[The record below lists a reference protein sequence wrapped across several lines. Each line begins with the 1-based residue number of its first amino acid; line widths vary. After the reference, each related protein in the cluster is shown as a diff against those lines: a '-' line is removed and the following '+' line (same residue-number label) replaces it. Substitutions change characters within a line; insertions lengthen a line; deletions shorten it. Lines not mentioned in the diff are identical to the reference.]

1 MPPFAVFRCDFRR
14 ILIFIEHNPQFI
26 LLLRNNKSHSVQI
39 HVAHFTRFCRLLTC
53 SVTVTW
59 WHHSYWFLP
68 YITEFQLL
76 IAFFSIVVWCLLI
89 LFGIPPSFAIACVLC
104 ANTNRT
110 RSSADA
116 DKPARRL
123 QRSAKVTKHSTIPYA
138 RYSFLLVC
146 NSNFVFKTRR
156 FPDIWLRK
164 KCRNLEIRVRGH
176 SRSLRNGT
184 IR

>member
-1 MPPFAVFRCDFRR
+1 MLHISRDFVAYLLVPWPWHDDITVIGFCL
-14 ILIFIEHNPQFI
+14 ILPNFSCC
-26 LLLRNNKSHSVQI
+26 LL
-39 HVAHFTRFCRLLTC
+39 
-53 SVTVTW
+53 
-59 WHHSYWFLP
+59 
-68 YITEFQLL
+68 
-76 IAFFSIVVWCLLI
+76 FFSIVVWCLLI
-89 LFGIPPSFAIACVLC
+89 LFGIPPSFAIACELC